1 MGKWP
6 TLFRGRGDSPGG
18 EQSSHLFV
26 WRRWADPIIMCVRR
40 EAVNVRG
47 DKASVSWQ
55 TGGIKIFKRGV
66 KV

>member
-1 MGKWP
+1 
-6 TLFRGRGDSPGG
+6 
-18 EQSSHLFV
+18 
-26 WRRWADPIIMCVRR
+26 MCVRR